1 MANVTKLVIVPPVP
15 VLEKLFTKAQDA
27 ALVFRLV
34 RFKAPVKV
42 AVFVMVARLRVLA
55 LNASCAAPL
64 PAFTFTAEVT
74 VTLFSADTPPTT
86 SLKLMLPVEPAVSCK
101 LNVPSSVPPK
111 TMFAPVGVPEEFVL
125 STMLLPISVAPPVPK
140 SISAPGLRM
149 IAPISLGALPS
160 TSKLSPPLNKN
171 KSVPATSPKV
181 TRPLLRKLVLVTK
194 LFDAP
199 TMVTVYG
206 LTVVIK
212 SVT

>member
-27 ALVFRLV
+27 ALVFRPV

-42 AVFVMVARLRVLA
+42 AVVVMVARLRVLA
-55 LNASCAAPL
+55 LNV
-64 PAFTFTAEVT
+64 PAFTLFAEVT
-74 VTLFSADTPPTT
+74 VTLFNAVPPPTT
-86 SLKLMLPVEPAVSCK
+86 SLKLMSPVEPEVSCK
-101 LNVPSSVPPK
+101 LNGPSSVPPK
-111 TMFAPVGVPEEFVL
+111 TMLAPVGVPEEFVL

-140 SISAPGLRM
+140 SISCPGLRM
-149 IAPISLGALPS
+149 IAPISLSALVV
-160 TSKLSPPLNKN
+160 KLSPPLNKN
-171 KSVPATSPKV
+171 VSVPAASPKV
-181 TRPLLRKLVLVTK
+181 TRPMLRKSVFTTK

-212 SVT
+212 SFT